1 MQGRQIQRLCKVL
14 SRPVSTRQCLFDPIA
29 VNKSHTPPIFTSH
42 QIRYLST
49 PQNSSL
55 LAEEDTWLSKRMMNT
70 RLKLGMAPRVK
81 PYYRLR
87 GLCLFQS
94 VEKVNWI
101 DFFRVFNMPDT
112 FHSWFLVIELHMWM
126 TSVRCSDEGK
136 EGELIKQFSIEY
148 MWEGAQKRAK
158 KLESY
163 APSAL
168 RKGFDDLYEEFVAA
182 FLMYDHGLLTSDVA
196 LADVLWYRFLQRNC
210 DDPEK
215 LELLVKYVRKQIHH
229 LDGLSKEDFIDR
241 INFTWLPLSEKTYL

>member
-1 MQGRQIQRLCKVL
+1 
-14 SRPVSTRQCLFDPIA
+14 
-29 VNKSHTPPIFTSH
+29 
-42 QIRYLST
+42 
-49 PQNSSL
+49 
-55 LAEEDTWLSKRMMNT
+55 
-70 RLKLGMAPRVK
+70 
-81 PYYRLR
+81 
-87 GLCLFQS
+87 
-94 VEKVNWI
+94 
-101 DFFRVFNMPDT
+101 MPDT